1 MKTPPLWLLLP
12 AENQRG
18 SVPKIMRKA
27 LWIILTVALAAIVT
41 PCARADSVTFVT
53 ASGST
58 SGGQPV
64 DASATF
70 TMGSGVVTIILTD
83 LQTNPTSVGQ
93 LISDLDFVL
102 SSGATGTLAS
112 SSGQEIAVKP
122 DGSFVLGA
130 AVATGWAFN
139 ANLSGGLQLDVL
151 GTPTGPSHLIIG
163 PPGANS
169 YTSANGSIAG
179 NAPHNPF
186 LNQTATFMLDVPGA
200 TDSTTVTSAIFSF
213 GTTPGNDVPGTKTVP
228 EPSSLTLLLASVY
241 ELARGN

>member
-1 MKTPPLWLLLP
+1 MQK
-12 AENQRG
+12 N
-18 SVPKIMRKA
+18 MRKA

-41 PCARADSVTFVT
+41 PCAYADSVTYVT
-53 ASGST
+53 PSGST

-70 TMGSGVVTIILTD
+70 TTGSGVITIILTD

-130 AVATGWAFN
+130 TVATGWAFN
-139 ANLSGGLQLDVL
+139 ANAGGLQLDVL

-163 PPGANS
+163 PPGANG
-169 YTSANGSIAG
+169 YTNANGSIAG

-186 LNQTATFMLDVPGA
+186 LNQTATFMLDAPGI

-213 GTTPGNDVPGTKTVP
+213 GTTAGNDVPGTKTVP
-228 EPSSLTLLLASVY
+228 EPSSLTLLLVGGVALVLRKRLGGLSFRY
-241 ELARGN
+241 I

>member
-1 MKTPPLWLLLP
+1 
-12 AENQRG
+12 
-18 SVPKIMRKA
+18 MRKA
-27 LWIILTVALAAIVT
+27 LWFRLAVVLGAIVRH
-41 PCARADSVTFVT
+41 CAYADSGTYVTP
-53 ASGST
+53 SGST

-130 AVATGWAFN
+130 TVATGWAFN
-139 ANLSGGLQLDVL
+139 ANGSGGLPLDVL
-151 GTPTGPSHLIIG
+151 GTPTGPSPLIIG
-163 PPGANS
+163 TPGANGYS
-169 YTSANGSIAG
+169 NANVYCR
-179 NAPHNPF
+179 
-186 LNQTATFMLDVPGA
+186 QC
-200 TDSTTVTSAIFSF
+200 
-213 GTTPGNDVPGTKTVP
+213 
-228 EPSSLTLLLASVY
+228 SSQSVSKPNGY
-241 ELARGN
+241 IHACRSRH

>member
-1 MKTPPLWLLLP
+1 
-12 AENQRG
+12 
-18 SVPKIMRKA
+18 MRKA
-27 LWIILTVALAAIVT
+27 LWILLAVVLGAIVT
-41 PCARADSVTFVT
+41 PCAYADSVTYVT
-53 ASGST
+53 PSGSA

-70 TMGSGVVTIILTD
+70 TTGSGVITIILTD

-93 LISDLDFVL
+93 LISDLNFVL

-112 SSGQEIAVKP
+112 SSGQEIAVKA

-130 AVATGWAFN
+130 TVVTGWAFN
-139 ANLSGGLQLDVL
+139 ATVSGGLQLDVL

-163 PPGANS
+163 PPGADG
-169 YTSANGSIAG
+169 YTNANGSIAG

-186 LNQTATFMLDVPGA
+186 LNQTATFLLDAPGV

-213 GTTPGNDVPGTKTVP
+213 GTTAGNNVPGTKTAP
-228 EPSSLTLLLASVY
+228 EPSSLTLLLVGGVALVLRKRLGGLSIRY
-241 ELARGN
+241 I

>member
-1 MKTPPLWLLLP
+1 
-12 AENQRG
+12 
-18 SVPKIMRKA
+18 MRKA

-53 ASGST
+53 PSGST

-112 SSGQEIAVKP
+112 SWGRKSPLSQMAR
-122 DGSFVLGA
+122 SFWALAWPLG
-130 AVATGWAFN
+130 GP
-139 ANLSGGLQLDVL
+139 L
-151 GTPTGPSHLIIG
+151 TPTSLQ
-163 PPGANS
+163 ASNW
-169 YTSANGSIAG
+169 TSSEPLQ
-179 NAPHNPF
+179 APR
-186 LNQTATFMLDVPGA
+186 T
-200 TDSTTVTSAIFSF
+200 
-213 GTTPGNDVPGTKTVP
+213 
-228 EPSSLTLLLASVY
+228 
-241 ELARGN
+241 

>member
-1 MKTPPLWLLLP
+1 MQKD
-12 AENQRG
+12 
-18 SVPKIMRKA
+18 MRKA
-27 LWIILTVALAAIVT
+27 LWILLAVVLGARVT
-41 PCARADSVTFVT
+41 PCAYADSVTYVT
-53 ASGST
+53 PSGSI

-70 TMGSGVVTIILTD
+70 TTGSGVITIILTD

-112 SSGQEIAVKP
+112 SSGQEIAVEE

-130 AVATGWAFN
+130 VVATGWAFN
-139 ANLSGGLQLDVL
+139 ATVSGGLQLDVL

-163 PPGANS
+163 PPGTNG
-169 YTSANGSIAG
+169 YTNANGSIAG

-186 LNQTATFMLDVPGA
+186 LNQTASFLIDAPGV

-228 EPSSLTLLLASVY
+228 EPSSLTLLLVGGVVSV
-241 ELARGN
+241 LRKRGLSLSGII

>member
-1 MKTPPLWLLLP
+1 AFAVTGTLPLWVLLS

-18 SVPKIMRKA
+18 SVPKSMRKA

-53 ASGST
+53 PSGST

-102 SSGATGTLAS
+102 SS
-112 SSGQEIAVKP
+112 
-122 DGSFVLGA
+122 
-130 AVATGWAFN
+130 
-139 ANLSGGLQLDVL
+139 
-151 GTPTGPSHLIIG
+151 
-163 PPGANS
+163 
-169 YTSANGSIAG
+169 
-179 NAPHNPF
+179 
-186 LNQTATFMLDVPGA
+186 
-200 TDSTTVTSAIFSF
+200 
-213 GTTPGNDVPGTKTVP
+213 
-228 EPSSLTLLLASVY
+228 
-241 ELARGN
+241 